1 MHSESG
7 PSVENLLKTCFK
19 TRLPIICNDRDRSS
33 NCSPCLFSSRGK
45 LSKKPNESKGPLQ
58 GAHTKKDS
66 AARIINS
73 GLTIQTQDLSAQIRM
88 KTDRRRGLGRWSSV
102 RMNDLSLEFRTTLK
116 EKKTRCGS
124 IQELGG
130 A

>member
-1 MHSESG
+1 MTEIG
-7 PSVENLLKTCFK
+7 VAIVVLVYFLPVVNLARNQMKV
-19 TRLPIICNDRDRSS
+19 RD
-33 NCSPCLFSSRGK
+33 
-45 LSKKPNESKGPLQ
+45 LSKG
-58 GAHTKKDS
+58 HTQKKDS

-88 KTDRRRGLGRWSSV
+88 KTDQRRGLGRWSSV

-124 IQELGG
+124 IQEL
-130 A
+130 